1 MRMDMPS
8 SRELRTFAARATLA
22 PRKTGEH
29 FSRRAGTPN
38 AVRPEIAAAAL
49 SDTAR
54 IAALRPHRM
63 DRMDRMDRAH
73 DRPEAEGIH
82 PARYRFHADR
92 YMMAPVAQPE
102 TSGRSLSVPASLR
115 G

>member
-63 DRMDRMDRAH
+63 DRAH
-73 DRPEAEGIH
+73 DRLEAEGIH

>member
-8 SRELRTFAARATLA
+8 SRKLRTFAAKATLA
-22 PRKTGEH
+22 PRKTRGH
-29 FSRRAGTPN
+29 FSRRAGTPS
-38 AVRPEIAAAAL
+38 AVRPEIAAAR

-54 IAALRPHRM
+54 IAALRP
-63 DRMDRMDRAH
+63 DRMDHAH
-73 DRPEAEGIH
+73 DRLEAEGIH

-102 TSGRSLSVPASLR
+102 TNDRSLSVPASLR

>member
-38 AVRPEIAAAAL
+38 AVRPEIAVTAL

-54 IAALRPHRM
+54 IAALRP
-63 DRMDRMDRAH
+63 DRMDRAH

-92 YMMAPVAQPE
+92 YMMVPVAQPE
-102 TSGRSLSVPASLR
+102 TSNRSLSVPASLR

>member
-8 SRELRTFAARATLA
+8 SRELRTFAAKATLA

-54 IAALRPHRM
+54 IAALRP
-63 DRMDRMDRAH
+63 DRMDRAQ
-73 DRPEAEGIH
+73 DRLEAEGIH